1 MIEVELNKIKVDE
14 SRNEQLIVFKE
25 KGGTRFL
32 PLVIGISEV
41 QSIKMKL
48 SGVQPPRPLTHDLF
62 CRTLE
67 SLNAKIEKVCID
79 RLQSNTFFAK
89 LVLKT
94 QDGNL
99 IDIDARPSDGVALAI
114 RAGASVYVAEEVL
127 GQAGVTSL

>member
-1 MIEVELNKIKVDE
+1 MVEVELSKIKIDE

-41 QSIKMKL
+41 QAIKLKL
-48 SGVQPPRPLTHDLF
+48 SGVKPPRPLTHDLF
-62 CRTLE
+62 FRTLQA
-67 SLNAKIEKVCID
+67 LNVTIEKVCID

-89 LVLKT
+89 LILKT
-94 QDGNL
+94 KDGESVEV
-99 IDIDARPSDGVALAI
+99 DARPSDAVALAI
-114 RAGASVYVAEEVL
+114 RGNTPVFVAEEVL